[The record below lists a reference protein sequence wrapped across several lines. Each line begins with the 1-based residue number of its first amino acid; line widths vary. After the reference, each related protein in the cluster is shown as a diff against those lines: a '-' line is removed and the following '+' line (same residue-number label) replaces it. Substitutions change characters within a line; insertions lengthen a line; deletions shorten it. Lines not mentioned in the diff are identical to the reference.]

1 MHSRQWRRVPGPILI
16 TVLSYTGRHR
26 RLVAIQLPA
35 LAISIGLL
43 VWRVDILEGLRG
55 LADIQPGW
63 MLLGLVAF
71 TISKAIHAYRWRLF
85 LQHRAVPLRPLFG
98 IFLASNLVNALVPF
112 RAGDLLR
119 IELPSRLLNLPRAE
133 LVSSVLIVETIFD
146 GLAFALLLLA
156 AVALF
161 GDLVGALPVLLF
173 VAALVLLVFL
183 GLIWVSRCDLPDNP
197 EGSTLLRCLPARW
210 RGNGARITRQFIEG
224 MSSLRDPR
232 RIAVA
237 LLVSIVAWLAEVS
250 VYWMLGRAFGF
261 ELDAGEAIVLMIA
274 ANLIVSLP
282 LTPWDIGPYEIA
294 VTEAFVLLGGDR
306 VDASAYAVGS
316 HLVLLVWITISGVLA
331 MLALSLRPSEVLRPR
346 GAPPSVGPPPVEPHP
361 GEPH

>member
-1 MHSRQWRRVPGPILI
+1 MPCGGPILI
-16 TVLSYTGRHR
+16 RVLSYIGRHR
-26 RLVAIQLPA
+26 RLVAIQIPV
-35 LAISIGLL
+35 LAISIALL

-55 LADIQPGW
+55 LPDLRPGW
-63 MLLGLVAF
+63 MLLGLVTF
-71 TISKAIHAYRWRLF
+71 TASKAIHAYRWRVF
-85 LQHRAVPLRPLFG
+85 LQHREAPLMPLFG
-98 IFLASNLVNALVPF
+98 IFLASNLANALVPF

-119 IELPSRLLNLPRAE
+119 IELPNRLLNLPRAE

-161 GDLVGALPVLLF
+161 GDLMFALPAL
-173 VAALVLLVFL
+173 AAFAILVLVVFV
-183 GLIWVSRCDLPDNP
+183 GLSWLSRVGVPDDP
-197 EGSTLLRCLPARW
+197 EGSALLRWLPDRW

-224 MSSLRDPR
+224 MSSLRDPQ
-232 RIAVA
+232 RIAGA

-274 ANLIVSLP
+274 ANLVVSLP

-316 HLVLLVWITISGVLA
+316 HLVLLAWITISGLVA
-331 MLALSLRPSEVLRPR
+331 MLALSLRPGEIFQRGSAGPDEPPR
-346 GAPPSVGPPPVEPHP
+346 DDPD
-361 GEPH
+361 